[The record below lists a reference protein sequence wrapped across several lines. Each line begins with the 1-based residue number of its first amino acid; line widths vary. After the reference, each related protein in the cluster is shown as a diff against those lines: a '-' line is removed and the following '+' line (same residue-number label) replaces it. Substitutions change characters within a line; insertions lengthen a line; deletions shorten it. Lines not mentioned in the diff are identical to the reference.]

1 MSIIDNL
8 SFGFGARLPIIL
20 QTEATECGLSCLAMI
35 ANFHGYR
42 TDLSTL
48 RQRYSI
54 SLKGSTLASLI
65 QIANDLN
72 LVTRPLKL
80 DLDDLNQLTLPCI
93 LHWDFNHFVVL
104 KEVSRKNII
113 IMDPAYGVR
122 SISMS
127 EVSKSF
133 TGVALEL
140 WPNTNFEKKEEKQN
154 IKLWGLI
161 GKVHGLWRSLGQV
174 LLLAFALE
182 IFALISPLFMQWV
195 VDYVILSADR
205 NLLLTL
211 ALGFGLLMFLQQ
223 LITLLR
229 SWVLMFIGT
238 NLSIQGRANVFSHLI
253 QLPVQ
258 YFEKR
263 HLGDVISRFS
273 SVDTIQSTLTTAFLE
288 AILDGLMTVF
298 TLALMFIYS
307 PKLGFIAL
315 ITMALYALVRW
326 IWYRPLRT
334 ASEEQIIRAAKQSTH
349 FMETMRGI
357 KTIKLFQ
364 RQDSRRSTWLTL
376 LVDQINADLTTQK
389 LNIMFNFTNGLLFG
403 IENILIIWFG
413 TILVLDGNFS
423 VGALMAF
430 MAYKNQ
436 FGSRVS
442 SLIDKYIQVK
452 MLQLQGERLADIVL
466 SEPENLYGNGHEL
479 NDLQLEPSIQVEG
492 LQYKYSEH
500 EPFVLQDINFKI
512 TAGESVVF
520 VGPTGCGKT
529 TLLNILLGVLPSTVG
544 EVKIGDKSIND
555 FGINTLRQMVGTVLQ
570 DDVLFSGSIED
581 NISFFDTDIDTD
593 WVIACAKI
601 AAVDKEI
608 EAMPMGYKT
617 LVGDMGTILSGGQKQ
632 RVLLARALY
641 KKPKILFLDESTSHL
656 DVVKENEV
664 NNNIKKLNIT
674 RIMIAH
680 RPETIASAD
689 RIITLFAGRIAQDIN
704 KITIENNIGDK

>member
-1 MSIIDNL
+1 
-8 SFGFGARLPIIL
+8 
-20 QTEATECGLSCLAMI
+20 
-35 ANFHGYR
+35 
-42 TDLSTL
+42 
-48 RQRYSI
+48 
-54 SLKGSTLASLI
+54 
-65 QIANDLN
+65 
-72 LVTRPLKL
+72 
-80 DLDDLNQLTLPCI
+80 
-93 LHWDFNHFVVL
+93 
-104 KEVSRKNII
+104 
-113 IMDPAYGVR
+113 
-122 SISMS
+122 
-127 EVSKSF
+127 
-133 TGVALEL
+133 
-140 WPNTNFEKKEEKQN
+140 
-154 IKLWGLI
+154 
-161 GKVHGLWRSLGQV
+161 
-174 LLLAFALE
+174 
-182 IFALISPLFMQWV
+182 
-195 VDYVILSADR
+195 
-205 NLLLTL
+205 
-211 ALGFGLLMFLQQ
+211 
-223 LITLLR
+223 
-229 SWVLMFIGT
+229 
-238 NLSIQGRANVFSHLI
+238 
-253 QLPVQ
+253 
-258 YFEKR
+258 
-263 HLGDVISRFS
+263 
-273 SVDTIQSTLTTAFLE
+273 
-288 AILDGLMTVF
+288 
-298 TLALMFIYS
+298 
-307 PKLGFIAL
+307 
-315 ITMALYALVRW
+315 
-326 IWYRPLRT
+326 
-334 ASEEQIIRAAKQSTH
+334 
-349 FMETMRGI
+349 
-357 KTIKLFQ
+357 
-364 RQDSRRSTWLTL
+364 
-376 LVDQINADLTTQK
+376 
-389 LNIMFNFTNGLLFG
+389 
-403 IENILIIWFG
+403 
-413 TILVLDGNFS
+413 
-423 VGALMAF
+423 

-674 RIMIAH
+674 RVMIAH